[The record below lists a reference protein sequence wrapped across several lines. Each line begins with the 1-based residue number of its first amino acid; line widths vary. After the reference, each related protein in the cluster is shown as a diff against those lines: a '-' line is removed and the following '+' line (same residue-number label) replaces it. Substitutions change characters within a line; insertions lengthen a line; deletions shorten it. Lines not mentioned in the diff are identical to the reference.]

1 MEIVLRIGASESP
14 LEEVEA
20 LWLESTIRKTCFD
33 AFGRPWDREAAA
45 ALHVADVLE
54 EALARRSSPEP
65 IEVGRP
71 AALGLLNVFHDKDA
85 DDVFAHVAR
94 SEGVAALYLTL
105 RRFVHDG
112 G

>member
-1 MEIVLRIGASESP
+1 VEVVLRIGAAESP

-20 LWLESTIRKTCFD
+20 LWLESTIRRTCFD
-33 AFGRPWDREAAA
+33 ASGRPWDREAAF
-45 ALHVADVLE
+45 ALSIADLLDD
-54 EALARRSSPEP
+54 ALARRSSPGP

-94 SEGVAALYLTL
+94 SDGVAALYLAL
-105 RRFVHDG
+105 RRFVRDTA
-112 G
+112 